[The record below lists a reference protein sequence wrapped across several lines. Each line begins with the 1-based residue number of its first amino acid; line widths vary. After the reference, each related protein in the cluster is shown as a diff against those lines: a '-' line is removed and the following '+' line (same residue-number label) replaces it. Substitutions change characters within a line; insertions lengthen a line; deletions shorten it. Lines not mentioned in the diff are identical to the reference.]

1 MTGDTPSSGTDTANL
16 RSVDR
21 LSDRIVSRLKLRQL
35 RLLMAVGQ
43 HRSVLHAARALNV
56 SQPAASKLIQDLEAD
71 FGVPL
76 FDRTNRGVVPTAF
89 GAALIRH
96 ARLVLTQIGQAAAEI
111 SDLSAGR
118 AGRVVVGTLLAAS
131 ARLLPDAIA
140 RVRQDRPG
148 IGVKIVEGTNDILM
162 PALRAGELDLVLGRL
177 SAHRH
182 RAELVQE
189 RLHDEAIQAVARP
202 GHPLTLGRPTLAAV
216 LAHGLILPPPET
228 TLRRQIDQMYLDA
241 GLSPPQPAVESVA
254 WLANREILA
263 ATDLVG
269 LVPAEVAARD
279 IAAGLVAALDWP
291 VPLAAGPVGVTMR
304 AESGLSPA
312 AEVFLTALRACA
324 AARPRA

>member
-1 MTGDTPSSGTDTANL
+1 MPSDPTARSGDPAAL
-16 RSVDR
+16 RSADR
-21 LSDRIVSRLKLRQL
+21 LADRIVARLKLRQL

-111 SDLSAGR
+111 DDLAAGR

-131 ARLLPDAIA
+131 ARLLPDAVA
-140 RVRQDRPG
+140 RVRADRPG
-148 IGVKIVEGTNDILM
+148 IAVKIVEGTNDILM

-202 GHPLTLGRPTLAAV
+202 GHPLANGRTSLAAV
-216 LAHGLILPPPET
+216 HAAGLILPPPET
-228 TLRRQIDQMYLDA
+228 TLRRQIDEMFLDA

-304 AESGLSPA
+304 AETGLSPA
-312 AEVFLTALRACA
+312 AQTFLASLRASA
-324 AARPRA
+324 AARGRP